1 MRADLVLAI
10 DEGTSSARAIVYD
23 PTWQPIATASRRLR
37 TDHPQAGWAEQDP
50 DAIVSAVVEVV
61 GEALDAVGGPERIA
75 AAGLANQG
83 ETVVA
88 WDRHSGAALAPAILW
103 SCRRSQPI
111 VERVATAGHGPRIRQ
126 LTGLPLDPYFS
137 ASKLRWLLET
147 VPAVRR
153 AATDG
158 RLAFGTVDAWL
169 TARLGAGADVAA
181 GASPAA
187 GAAAA
192 ARTDPSTASRTQL
205 MGLASL
211 AWDDELLGIWDLD
224 RRTLP
229 AIVPTVGDL
238 GSLHHPSWG
247 AALPLRA
254 MVCDQQAALAG
265 QAGQRPGAIKA
276 TFGTGVFVLAN
287 AGSSVPQPSDG
298 ILATVAW
305 TDAAGRPTYAL
316 DGGVFSAGSLL
327 DWLHAD
333 LGIVDPPNDLD
344 RLAGEVPDSG
354 GVRLLPA
361 LAGLGAP
368 WWDPAARVTLTG
380 LSAATRRSHLARA
393 ALDAIAQRTADI
405 IDAMAPL
412 AGTVRAIGAGGA
424 GPLRV
429 DGGLAASDR
438 LVQRLAD
445 LINGRVEVAAD
456 GESTALGTAIL
467 AAIGAGRMD
476 DQEAARIP
484 GTRRTVEPALA
495 EPERRAER
503 DAWRDFVERAIALSH
518 PAPGSTHD

>member
-83 ETVVA
+83 ETVIA

-137 ASKLRWLLET
+137 ASKLRWLLEG

-169 TARLGAGADVAA
+169 TARLGADAGVTAGSGA
-181 GASPAA
+181 G
-187 GAAAA
+187 

-211 AWDDELLGIWDLD
+211 DWDDELLGIWDLD
-224 RRTLP
+224 RVTLP

-238 GSLHHPSWG
+238 GALRHASWG
-247 AALPLRA
+247 GALPLRA

-287 AGSSVPQPSDG
+287 AGSTAPQPPDG
-298 ILATVAW
+298 IIATVAW
-305 TDAAGRPTYAL
+305 TDATGRPTYAL

-327 DWLHAD
+327 DWLHTD
-333 LGIVDPPNDLD
+333 LGIVDAPSDLD
-344 RLAGEVPDSG
+344 RLAGEVPDAG

-368 WWDPAARVTLTG
+368 WWDPDARVALTG
-380 LSAATRRSHLARA
+380 LSAATRRPHLARA

-405 IDAMAPL
+405 VEAMAPL
-412 AGTVRAIGAGGA
+412 VGSVGTDVAA
-424 GPLRV
+424 PLRV
-429 DGGLAASDR
+429 DGGLAASER

-445 LINGRVEVAAD
+445 LIGAPVGVAAD
-456 GESTALGTAIL
+456 AESTALGTAIL
-467 AAIGAGRMD
+467 AAIGAGRLD
-476 DQEAARIP
+476 DQAAARVP
-484 GTRRTVEPALA
+484 GTRRTVLPALDEPA
-495 EPERRAER
+495 RRAER
-503 DAWRDFVERAIALSH
+503 DAWRVFVGRAIALSH
-518 PAPGSTHD
+518 PAPRSTHD